1 MNDLSNRQGWPAHRP
16 VGIDFHYNREAD
28 PIKGAPFLKTSET
41 EAVRWTLR
49 LQILVPFVLLSLGV
63 IVATSVITVATA
75 VRQIEQERDEQLQA
89 EVQTL
94 AIASFPLND
103 AVLQRL
109 KVLSGADVVVLQQ
122 GQLQGSTLPGL
133 TTQLMAASTGN
144 ELEWQGQDYRLAR
157 AQQQPPVGEREL
169 VLLRPL
175 RSVWETQSQLLQA
188 VTWLCLAAAAV
199 VLLISAFLAR
209 RVVGRL
215 KQIQHQLSEIA
226 AHRYASQ
233 PLIGPHDELQE
244 LQGSTN
250 QLAERMGRF
259 EREIAQTERLRL
271 LAQLTGG
278 LAHTLRNS
286 ITGAKL
292 AVQLHQKRC
301 PAGDKEDSLAVAR
314 QQLELTQE
322 QITAMLALGTPQARP
337 AEVGDLRQILGD
349 LSRLLD
355 AVCKHHQVDFRVQ
368 VDLSEIDSRVRDQ
381 ARARGAILNL
391 ALNAIEAAGPGGC
404 ITVRG
409 WRTGERIAIDVT
421 DTGQGPPAELGES
434 IADPFVTTKEA
445 GVGLGLMLARQAAEG
460 EGGDLTWGRA
470 DGTTFFRMSWP
481 ASANQEPSRPESG
494 FILTPQ

>member
-1 MNDLSNRQGWPAHRP
+1 M
-16 VGIDFHYNREAD
+16 
-28 PIKGAPFLKTSET
+28 
-41 EAVRWTLR
+41 RWTLR

-75 VRQIEQERDEQLQA
+75 IRQIEQERDEQLQA
-89 EVQTL
+89 EAQTL
-94 AIASFPLND
+94 AIANFPLND

-109 KVLSGADVVVLQQ
+109 KVLSGAEVVVLLQ
-122 GQLQGSTLPGL
+122 GQVQASTLPGL
-133 TTQLMAASTGN
+133 AAKQITPASGT
-144 ELEWQGQDYRLAR
+144 ELEWQGQVYRLAR

-175 RSVWETQSQLLQA
+175 RSVWEAQSQLVQA
-188 VTWLCLAAAAV
+188 VTGLCLVAAVV

-209 RVVGRL
+209 RVVRRL
-215 KQIQHQLSEIA
+215 KLIQDQLSEIA
-226 AHRYASQ
+226 SHRYTQ
-233 PLIGPHDELQE
+233 LPLSGPQDELQE

-250 QLAERMGRF
+250 QLAERMDRF

-301 PAGDKEDSLAVAR
+301 PAADKEDSLAVAR

-337 AEVGDLRQILGD
+337 AEVGDLRLILGD
-349 LSRLLD
+349 LSRLLE
-355 AVCKHHQVDFRVQ
+355 AICKHHQVDFRVQ
-368 VDLSEIDSRVRDQ
+368 VDLTEIGSRVRDQ
-381 ARARGAILNL
+381 ARIRGAILNL

-409 WRTGERIAIDVT
+409 WHTTGRIAIDVT
-421 DTGQGPPAELGES
+421 DSGKGPPAELGES
-434 IADPFVTTKEA
+434 IADPFVTTKET

-460 EGGDLTWGRA
+460 EGGELSWGRA

-481 ASANQEPSRPESG
+481 ASANQEPPKS
-494 FILTPQ
+494 